1 MMAMVGAFWGI
12 GYALLILIWGAII
25 GAVTGLLIVLIGRKQ
40 WSYALPLG
48 SYLGATAIIVVL
60 WRSGILT

>member
-1 MMAMVGAFWGI
+1 
-12 GYALLILIWGAII
+12 
-25 GAVTGLLIVLIGRKQ
+25 LIVLIGRKQ
-40 WSYALPLG
+40 WSYALPFG